1 MQTEYVVLV
10 DERDCTVGSEEKLRA
25 HRDGRLHR
33 AFSIFVFNRRH
44 ELLLQR
50 RAASKYHSGGLWS
63 NTCCG
68 HPRPGEE
75 TNAAATRRL
84 GEEMG
89 FACDLRESFSFLY
102 RAELDDRLVEHE
114 VDHVFIGSFSGEP
127 DPNPN
132 EVAEFQWLRLDE
144 LHREIEVQPAAFTYW
159 LRVALN
165 HQAWTQQKILKQ
177 MCLL

>member
-1 MQTEYVVLV
+1 MHTEYVVLV
-10 DERDCTVGSEEKLRA
+10 DERDRTVGSEEKLRA

-33 AFSIFVFNRRH
+33 AFSIFVFNARQ

-68 HPRPGEE
+68 HPRPGEK
-75 TNAAATRRL
+75 TNAAARRRL

-102 RAELDDRLVEHE
+102 RAELDDSLIEHE
-114 VDHVFIGSFSGEP
+114 VDHVLIGGFSGKPCP
-127 DPNPN
+127 DPN
-132 EVAEFQWLRLDE
+132 EVAEFQWLSLDK
-144 LHREIEVQPAAFTYW
+144 LHRDIEARPRAFTWW
-159 LRVALN
+159 LCVALDHEKWN
-165 HQAWTQQKILKQ
+165 QQKILKNT
-177 MCLL
+177 CPL